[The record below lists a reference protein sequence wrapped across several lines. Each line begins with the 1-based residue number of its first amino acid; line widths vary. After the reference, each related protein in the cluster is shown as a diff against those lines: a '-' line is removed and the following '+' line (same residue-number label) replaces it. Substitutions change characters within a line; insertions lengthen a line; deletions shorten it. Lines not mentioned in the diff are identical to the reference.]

1 VILRTVDIAR
11 VGRVT
16 AAVTAVAAAASALVG
31 VGDWL
36 SVLLGGAV
44 MIANYHLIRML
55 VSRLIGADQSTGKAA
70 FALVAKLVLMI
81 ALVAGVLYRFP
92 IAPGSFAVGA
102 TSLLVAMLLEAC
114 LFGTPVA
121 PLADDGE
128 DFEGSDS

>member
-16 AAVTAVAAAASALVG
+16 AAVTAVAAATAALTG
-31 VGDWL
+31 VGRWP
-36 SVLLGGAV
+36 SVALGGAV

-55 VSRLIGADQSTGKAA
+55 VSRLIGADRSTGKAA
-70 FALVAKLVLMI
+70 FALVAKMVLMI

-114 LFGTPVA
+114 LFGTPVP